1 MATMDDLVR
10 QVQDLEGATTDLLDA
25 TNLSKQTLDEAVD
38 SAAGSAGSAK
48 TDAGTASSKA
58 GESVTARNESVKAKD
73 DAKAIVYES
82 EATLTPTP
90 GSIPIA
96 DSKAKIDNGWLPFGE
111 VNNPYSGVI
120 GSVDKNSVFWTY
132 QTETFANK
140 LRIRTNA
147 FNINGRFVSLVNN
160 DVTLAEAESTADR
173 AIAFDDVFLDWNGN
187 LDTYRSITPHRTS
200 TGYDADK
207 IAAEHGYSKVSN
219 GLYKTGDSYALLL
232 CRVARRNK
240 GAYHPL
246 WNPEGT
252 VKGRNQNE
260 SGIANWYLTGD
271 GGTNVKPITSTELCF
286 DIGGTGHAD
295 TRYGIKNGPV
305 YCGRPSSIEYCDA
318 IYATDVTPLYFS
330 AAKVTDRQALLFDSF
345 NKAVAGETFMGAEGT
360 GIGYQ
365 YRINTVSYTPNEAG
379 TTNNF
384 IYLYLDTAYD
394 TRTDTTTTIS
404 FESCRVNG
412 QRLDILLGALTPTHT
427 TGTCGNN
434 RVKIQVSEDTSA
446 AINVGDTFLVFD
458 THLYK
463 AEKNTLDSARPQFLA
478 CDIIGSLD
486 AMPQEWLDNGI
497 PGNWLAVGEKG
508 EDLIP
513 DGTEKNF
520 KLSRKCLECYL
531 VLYTED
537 NGNSWINVTS
547 SWKSSLESSANARSW
562 RMPEGYGCLLFYRTA
577 ANPFELSANSR
588 PVISVNSSCHA
599 TNSAHTSQGKAVY
612 VSNLINKIPS
622 TSGLSEDTRPISGI
636 PILSDK
642 GLYTSLQMYHENF
655 NNLYATDSPCVKTFP
670 LLREVGNAYYLQCI
684 YKEMKNIAAEF
695 GDDNAFNI
703 VPNQSTVTDL
713 NGEEVIVGQKCL
725 KTQFQFDGVT
735 L

>member
-38 SAAGSAGSAK
+38 SAKGSAGSAK
-48 TDAGTASSKA
+48 TDAGTASEKA
-58 GESVTARNESVKAKD
+58 GESVTARNEAVQAKD
-73 DAKAIVYES
+73 DAVAVVYEGD
-82 EATLTPTP
+82 AILTPTP

-120 GSVDKNSVFWTY
+120 GSVAKSDL
-132 QTETFANK
+132 FAFYTDQGENWANRIQLNK
-140 LRIRTNA
+140 RS
-147 FNINGRFVSLVNN
+147 FNIGGRFVETAQAYLE
-160 DVTLAEAESTADR
+160 LPEAEDTAER

-187 LDTYRSITPHRTS
+187 IDNYRSITPHRTS
-200 TGYDADK
+200 TGYDADQ

-232 CRVARRNK
+232 CRVARRNQ

-260 SGIANWYLTGD
+260 NGIANWYLTGD

-295 TRYGIKNGPV
+295 TRYGIENGPV

-330 AAKVTDRQALLFDSF
+330 AANVTDRQALLFDSF

-360 GIGYQ
+360 
-365 YRINTVSYTPNEAG
+365 NLSV
-379 TTNNF
+379 
-384 IYLYLDTAYD
+384 
-394 TRTDTTTTIS
+394 TDRA
-404 FESCRVNG
+404 RVNG
-412 QRLDILLGALTPTHT
+412 PTSIRFRNIARFGHSPAVSYYPSTLIVYNHT
-427 TGTCGNN
+427 QGHIVELNDN
-434 RVKIQVSEDTSA
+434 RMWIQTSA
-446 AINVGDTFLVFD
+446 ETEIYIKEEGAIVHNDICTLVISLPEAGIFKQ
-458 THLYK
+458 TQSS
-463 AEKNTLDSARPQFLA
+463 SARPQFLA

-486 AMPQEWLDNGI
+486 AMPQEWLEHGI
-497 PGNWLAVGEKG
+497 PGNWLAVGEEG

-531 VLYTED
+531 VIYTRD
-537 NGNSWINVTS
+537 NGATWGTATTA
-547 SWKSSLESSANARSW
+547 WKSFVEGARNSKLAT
-562 RMPEGYGCLLFYRTA
+562 EQGTTCLMVFYRTS
-577 ANPFELSANSR
+577 ANPFELTNNSTCLEHGNCIETDNGNI
-588 PVISVNSSCHA
+588 ISRGVLLG
-599 TNSAHTSQGKAVY
+599 T
-612 VSNLINKIPS
+612 NLINKIPTGGGDPTHFS
-622 TSGLSEDTRPISGI
+622 FPLIDYSINPFGIDGGNGYLPSHRP
-636 PILSDK
+636 LR
-642 GLYTSLQMYHENF
+642 LNVR
-655 NNLYATDSPCVKTFP
+655 DSPAFKALP
-670 LLREVGNAYYLQCI
+670 YLSNNSYFHVI
-684 YKEMKNIAAEF
+684 YKELKSSDSVW
-695 GDDNAFNI
+695 GDNSKFN
-703 VPNQSTVTDL
+703 VPNNQTTVIDL
-713 NGEEVIVGQKCL
+713 NGETIIVGQKRVQL
-725 KTQFQFDGVT
+725 PYHPDGVT